1 MKEHNFITRPAGLG
15 SLETAQL
22 ESLLHAELRQT
33 DVDGEKV
40 RQILKELESREG
52 DAPPEISP
60 AVARLWN
67 AYRSEDRT
75 AGANKPRARLW
86 LFRAAAVAAVLAL
99 VLLAVPQQV
108 EAGSFFQRMMRWT
121 DSVFELFDP
130 NPGPIG
136 DREYVFRTDHPGL
149 QEVYDAVTELGVTVP
164 VVPMWIPE
172 EYTLVQFKS
181 FNDAS
186 KQVVVGEFQ
195 APTGNIVL
203 EIDTYDQN
211 VSSVFQKNGQPVEI
225 VELAGVEHI
234 ILRNKEA
241 WIAVWTV
248 DNLECSI
255 LVDCQESVL
264 HDILRSIYIMEE
276 I

>member
-1 MKEHNFITRPAGLG
+1 MKEHNFIIRPAGLG

-52 DAPPEISP
+52 DASPEISP

-67 AYRSEDRT
+67 AYRAEDRA
-75 AGANKPRARLW
+75 AGANTPRLW

-130 NPGPIG
+130 SSGPIG

-172 EYTLVQFKS
+172 EYVLKDCVS
-181 FNDAS
+181 FGVPS
-186 KQVVVGEFQ
+186 KWVVSAEFQ
-195 APTGNIVL
+195 TSAGSLIYKIDVYQKNAP
-203 EIDTYDQN
+203 
-211 VSSVFQKNGQPVEI
+211 SVFQKDQMPAEI
-225 VELAGVEHI
+225 MEIAGIAHYI
-234 ILRNKEA
+234 MRNKDA
-241 WIAVWTV
+241 WMAVWTV
-248 DNLECSI
+248 DNIECSI
-255 LVDCQESVL
+255 HVDCPESVFY
-264 HDILRSIYIMEE
+264 DILRSIYTMEE
-276 I
+276 F

>member
-52 DAPPEISP
+52 DTPPEISP

-67 AYRSEDRT
+67 AYRAEDRA
-75 AGANKPRARLW
+75 AGANMPRARLW

-130 NPGPIG
+130 SSGPIG

-172 EYTLVQFKS
+172 EYVLQECKIYDATSKHSVIAEFK
-181 FNDAS
+181 AS
-186 KQVVVGEFQ
+186 
-195 APTGNIVL
+195 TGSMIYKVDIL
-203 EIDTYDQN
+203 SQSTPD
-211 VSSVFQKNGQPVEI
+211 VFQKNQNSAEVVEI
-225 VELAGVEHI
+225 AGVDHNVMK
-234 ILRNKEA
+234 NKVA
-241 WIAVWTV
+241 WIAIWTV
-248 DNLECSI
+248 DNIECSI
-255 LVDCQESVL
+255 HVDCPESVFY
-264 HDILRSIYIMEE
+264 DILRSIYTMEE
-276 I
+276 F